1 MSIFIA
7 YPDGRIGKEARNLFV
22 DRFGYATEIENRNR
36 LQTLGPYKFAI
47 TKARDVPEA
56 VEQGCD
62 IGLTG
67 KDFFQEY
74 GGSNRNLVIVE
85 TLPICKSRLVLFGR
99 PESKR
104 RNVIVTTYPN
114 IAFEYLNRN
123 VRPIDAPEIIRL
135 TGETESWVASGL
147 ADFGI
152 DVVETGRT
160 LEETGLVIK
169 DVIMESSAVIIAR
182 KDNIDRVNT
191 LYGELDMKVIKK
203 PMEGYKEGGTGHR
216 FTDGG

>member
-7 YPDGRIGKEARNLFV
+7 YPDGRIGREARSAFL
-22 DRFGYATEIENRNR
+22 DRFESAPDIENRNR
-36 LQTLGPYKFAI
+36 FQRIEQYKFMI
-47 TKARDVPEA
+47 TKARDVSEA

-62 IGLTG
+62 IGLAG
-67 KDFFQEY
+67 KDFLQEY
-74 GGSNRNLVIVE
+74 GSNRNLVIVE
-85 TLPICKSRLVLFGR
+85 TLPICKSKLVLFGR

-104 RNVIVTTYPN
+104 RNVVVTTYPN
-114 IAFEYLNRN
+114 IASGYLNRN

-160 LEETGLVIK
+160 LDETGLVIK
-169 DVIMESSAVIIAR
+169 DVIMESSVVIIAR
-182 KDNIDRVNT
+182 KDNIKRASEI
-191 LYGELDMKVIKK
+191 LKK
-203 PMEGYKEGGTGHR
+203 AEGGLNVE
-216 FTDGG
+216 TDM